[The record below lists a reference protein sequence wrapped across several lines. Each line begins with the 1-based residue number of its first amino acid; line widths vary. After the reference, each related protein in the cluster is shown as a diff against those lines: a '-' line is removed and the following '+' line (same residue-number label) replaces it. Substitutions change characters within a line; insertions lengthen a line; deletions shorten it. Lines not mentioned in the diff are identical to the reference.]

1 MDLDVKYLGVSF
13 DLPLWGLLILS
24 ARAPEV
30 VDGLHNDEAT
40 QAAMNAD
47 ANWGMILKIGKLA
60 YEGVEGGCP
69 FKVGDWIFFEDFHPQ
84 ADKIHDELVYEI
96 PDTRI
101 RKRINDPWLFEP
113 YLNFVTQ
120 LPILAERVAKK
131 REALKQRAIEM
142 GIYPEVELTDD
153 IR

>member
-47 ANWGMILKIGKLA
+47 ANWGMILKIGFSLR
-60 YEGVEGGCP
+60 
-69 FKVGDWIFFEDFHPQ
+69 IFTLKPTRFMTNLFMKYPTLEF
-84 ADKIHDELVYEI
+84 AKELM
-96 PDTRI
+96 I
-101 RKRINDPWLFEP
+101 RG
-113 YLNFVTQ
+113 YLN
-120 LPILAERVAKK
+120 LI
-131 REALKQRAIEM
+131 
-142 GIYPEVELTDD
+142 
-153 IR
+153 